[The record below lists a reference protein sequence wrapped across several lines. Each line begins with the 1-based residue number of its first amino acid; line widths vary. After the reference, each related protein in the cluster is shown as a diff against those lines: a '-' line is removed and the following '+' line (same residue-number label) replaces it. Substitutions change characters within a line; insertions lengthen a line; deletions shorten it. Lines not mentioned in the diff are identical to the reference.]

1 MRVRSNCGP
10 ESGAAVVHYK
20 RDGLALL
27 LLDESSRASVVGCGT
42 KLTEN
47 VGPLRVASAP
57 YSSLMHTG
65 LACNMRTPL
74 PSQAEPT
81 TSVAH
86 KANGGSGGEGA
97 AHCAAVPAAGR
108 VGSSSTP
115 TRRAAPPST
124 RPARRRP
131 DTPGHIESCRARR
144 SLRRNDAAKN
154 PQTVRSA
161 CADPTPA
168 SRATP
173 AGYAMD
179 RVHPYRPTGEVS
191 RAQRMLYTRCGSRS
205 RSRSPLACG
214 ASLA

>member
-10 ESGAAVVHYK
+10 ECGAAGVHSK

-27 LLDESSRASVVGCGT
+27 LLDESSKASVVGCGT

-74 PSQAEPT
+74 PSQAEPA

-131 DTPGHIESCRARR
+131 DTPGPHRIMPRPSVSAPKRCSEESANCAERMRPPHPSQSPRPAMPWTVCTPTTDWGGLESSRYALHPAVAR
-144 SLRRNDAAKN
+144 LAL
-154 PQTVRSA
+154 
-161 CADPTPA
+161 A
-168 SRATP
+168 SRLW
-173 AGYAMD
+173 
-179 RVHPYRPTGEVS
+179 R
-191 RAQRMLYTRCGSRS
+191 
-205 RSRSPLACG
+205 
-214 ASLA
+214 